1 MTNIT
6 LNLKPTAVLLSSLL
20 ALSVASLPA
29 VATASLPTAVNN
41 QTLPSLAPMLR
52 NTMPAVVNITTQ
64 GRYNIDEDPF
74 IEPDN
79 AKGRGDRQN
88 GKDFESEGSG
98 VIVDAAKGYV
108 LTNAHVTNQAQTIT
122 VTLNDGRRFLAKL
135 VGEDSESDIAILQIK
150 ANNLTAVPLADSN
163 KVQVGDFV
171 VAIGNPFGLNQTVT
185 SGIVS
190 ALQRNDLGIEGYEDF
205 IQTDASI
212 NPGNS
217 GGALVNL
224 NGQLV
229 GLNTA
234 ILAPHG
240 GSVGIGFAIPSNM
253 AQSIMNQLVKYG
265 SVSRGVAGI
274 MMQTVTPDL
283 AQAFNED
290 TARGALIT
298 QVTAGSPAADAGL
311 QVGDIILNI
320 NGHPIQNSGQ
330 VRNSIGLER
339 AGSTITMQ
347 VLRQGKN
354 QSINL
359 VTANPMA
366 YEKANRL
373 SNPFL
378 FGMVMRDFDAQV
390 PNFGHVEGVQ
400 ILHLNDN
407 CPGWQAGL
415 RPGDVIM
422 SANNQPM
429 PNLEALN
436 KLVKQDNKQLLLNVF
451 RGNSA
456 AFFVVKP

>member
-1 MTNIT
+1 MNV
-6 LNLKPTAVLLSSLL
+6 NFKLKPAAIVLSSLM
-20 ALSVASLPA
+20 ALSTASLPA

-41 QTLPSLAPMLR
+41 QALPSLAPMLR
-52 NTMPAVVNITTQ
+52 KTMPAVVNITTQ
-64 GRYNIDEDPF
+64 GRYNIEDDPF

-98 VIVDAAKGYV
+98 VIVNAEKGYI

-135 VGEDSESDIAILQIK
+135 IGEDSDSDIAVLQIK
-150 ANNLTAVPLADSN
+150 ANNLTAIPLADSN

-224 NGQLV
+224 TGQLV

-253 AQSIMNQLVKYG
+253 AQSIMDQLVKYG

-283 AQAFNED
+283 AQAFNEPD
-290 TARGALIT
+290 ARGALIT
-298 QVTAGSPAADAGL
+298 QVSPGSPAADADL
-311 QVGDIILNI
+311 RVGDIILNI

-339 AGSTITMQ
+339 AGSTIKMQ
-347 VLRQGKN
+347 VLRQGKD
-354 QSINL
+354 QTISL

-366 YEKANRL
+366 YEKASRL

-422 SANNQPM
+422 SANNQAI

-436 KLVKQDNKQLLLNVF
+436 KFVKQDNKQLLLNVF